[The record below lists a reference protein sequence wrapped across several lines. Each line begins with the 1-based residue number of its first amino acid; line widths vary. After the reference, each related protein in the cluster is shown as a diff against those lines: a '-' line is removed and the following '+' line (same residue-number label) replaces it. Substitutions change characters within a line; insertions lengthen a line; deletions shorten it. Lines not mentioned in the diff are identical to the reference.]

1 MAQVT
6 EHALEPED
14 EFLLLGCDGLWD
26 VFSSQRAVEFA
37 RGRLQVHND
46 PAACSR
52 ELVRCAGVAVRA
64 RASPVAQSGTTRAG
78 IETRHD
84 VTQQLTSIQTIQM
97 SAHANFVQ
105 QFWRLRE

>member
-1 MAQVT
+1 VT

-52 ELVRCAGVAVRA
+52 ELVRGVLMCCVRA
-64 RASPVAQSGTTRAG
+64 TMTVPCNPIVAKLSTRTKKFSCISWGSSCDISWHTTQRHAAGSWCGT
-78 IETRHD
+78 
-84 VTQQLTSIQTIQM
+84 
-97 SAHANFVQ
+97 
-105 QFWRLRE
+105 